1 MKNLNEE
8 VNRFRQLLNAQHG
21 IIYPYGA
28 LNEQGQPVPPP
39 TPAPTPAPTQAAQTE
54 KTGVPPPEV
63 LNQDQYKTGSGP
75 VPAPKTQTAVGSG
88 PVPAPAAPAPAAPA
102 APATG
107 ATTTEME
114 LEEDE
119 DWGETDYGMEELQDL
134 FSEAYETLS
143 DDCGYDMEEL
153 VEMTEDEIIDLLYE
167 EGYDVLAQEIELLI
181 MDEDFDADE
190 PYDSIGGHSPND
202 LKKAFKK
209 TMKDEELDE
218 GWDDDF
224 RKSRYDDYNPKNFRR
239 LPKDVFKP
247 GMEDFEGTMLMGDE
261 DEYDT
266 YSEYYDD
273 DFNDDD
279 YDEHDEFGY
288 DDEEFA

>member
-39 TPAPTPAPTQAAQTE
+39 PPTPTPTPAPASPKQSA
-54 KTGVPPPEV
+54 V
-63 LNQDQYKTGSGP
+63 GSGP
-75 VPAPKTQTAVGSG
+75 APAPKTQTAVGSG
-88 PVPAPAAPAPAAPA
+88 PVPAAPVPAAPAPA

-202 LKKAFKK
+202 IKRAFNKV
-209 TMKDEELDE
+209 MKGKDSEEELDE

-224 RKSRYDDYNPKNFRR
+224 RKSRYDDYNPKNFRK

-266 YSEYYDD
+266 YSKYYDD

-279 YDEHDEFGY
+279 YDEYDDFGY